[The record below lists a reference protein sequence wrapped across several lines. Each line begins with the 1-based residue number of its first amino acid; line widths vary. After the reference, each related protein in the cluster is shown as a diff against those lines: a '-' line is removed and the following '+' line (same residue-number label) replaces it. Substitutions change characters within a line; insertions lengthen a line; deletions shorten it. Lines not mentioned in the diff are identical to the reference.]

1 MSDIRF
7 TMMKGLDVDD
17 KQFGQSSWAY
27 TGRFA
32 FHRLYGQS
40 KLAQIY
46 HARAVTSE
54 AVVGYS
60 LHPGTVNTEITRYH
74 KEGMGEMFTRM
85 IETMISSI
93 GRTPYQGA
101 QTILHCVLT
110 DAKLLTP
117 GGYYDNCDLLVDYR
131 MKNWYSNPRHQVA
144 LKSYISISTTLWV
157 SVDKING
164 SFEEDGCRLSELKRS

>member
-17 KQFGQSSWAY
+17 EQFGQSSWAY

-131 MKNWYSNPRHQVA
+131 MKNWYSNPRHQVT
-144 LKSYISISTTLWV
+144 LKSYI
-157 SVDKING
+157 DIN
-164 SFEEDGCRLSELKRS
+164 